1 MNILEIIENKGH
13 LSISALTLNEFIAVM
28 NHVNKIEDELDENS
42 PTGKRL
48 LGQKELCVKLGISRT
63 TLYNLRNKNLIPEYL
78 VNNRPR
84 YDLHEVYEAI
94 KVRDQISSSLKC

>member
-1 MNILEIIENKGH
+1 MNVLEIIEKKGD
-13 LSISALTLNEFIAVM
+13 LSISALTLNEFIKVIKY
-28 NHVNKIEDELDENS
+28 VLLQEDDALDEDS

-48 LGQKELCVKLGISRT
+48 LGQKDLCIKLGISRT

-78 VNNRPR
+78 VNNRLR

-94 KVRDQISSSLKC
+94 KVRNQDSSSS